1 MSVRVLVRESISDAG
16 VDLLRSRF
24 DVDVDSESP
33 LEDIVGRYDAIVVR
47 SATKLTADVIE
58 RAVNLKVIG
67 RAGVGIDNVDVEA
80 ATRRGIIVANAPES
94 TVVSAAEHTIGLLV
108 ALARNI
114 PQAHAA
120 LKQGRWERK
129 THGGIELAGKTLGV
143 LGFGRIGQQVARRA
157 LGLGMRA
164 VAYDPYV
171 SAERF
176 RELGVDR
183 VETPE
188 EVYDAAEF
196 LTLHLPLT
204 DETRRSI
211 DASAFARMRD
221 GVRLVNAA
229 RGELVDEDALL
240 EALRS
245 GKVAGAALDV
255 FSSEPYTGPLLELDN
270 VVVTPHLAASTG
282 EAQDRAGVI
291 VAEQVAA
298 ALDGGLVTNAVNIP
312 AVGAEDLEALGPYV
326 PLAAKLG
333 QLALELAGGRADEIV
348 VTTYGGIADYDTR
361 LLTVAALNG
370 AFQGRADRPVNYV
383 NAPLIAR
390 ERGIEVREERSQTA
404 RNYRNLLSVE
414 VRVDGERFRVGGTTM
429 GRENRQWL
437 VHALGFDLDLE
448 LAPLLV
454 LFRYDD
460 VPGVIGRVGS
470 LFGEAGVNI
479 ANMTVSRTRRGGKA
493 LMVLSVD
500 SPPPGEL
507 VERVRAEGF
516 DDARVIEL

>member
-1 MSVRVLVRESISDAG
+1 MSPKVLVREAIADAG
-16 VDLLRSRF
+16 VDLLRERF
-24 DVDVDSESP
+24 DVDVDLESP
-33 LEDIVGRYDAIVVR
+33 LEEIVDRYDAIVVR
-47 SATKLTADVIE
+47 SATKITADVIE
-58 RAVNLKVIG
+58 RATNLKVIG
-67 RAGVGIDNVDVEA
+67 RAGVGVDNVDVEA
-80 ATRRGIIVANAPES
+80 ATRRGIVVANAPES

-129 THGGIELAGKTLGV
+129 SYGGIELAGKTLGV

-157 LGLGMRA
+157 LGLGMRV

-171 SAERF
+171 AAERF
-176 RELGVDR
+176 RELGAER

-188 EVYDAAEF
+188 DVYGAAEF
-196 LTLHLPLT
+196 VTLHLPLT
-204 DETRRSI
+204 EETRRSI
-211 DASAFARMRD
+211 DADAFARMRD
-221 GVRLVNAA
+221 GVRIVNAA
-229 RGELVDEDALL
+229 RGQLVDEDALL
-240 EALRS
+240 DALRS

-255 FSSEPYTGPLLELDN
+255 FSSEPYSGPLLELDN
-270 VVVTPHLAASTG
+270 VVVTPHLAASTD

-298 ALDGGLVTNAVNIP
+298 ALEGGLVTNAVNIP
-312 AVGAEDLEALGPYV
+312 AIGAEDLEVLGPYV

-333 QLALELAGGRADEIV
+333 RLALDLAQGHADEIV
-348 VTTYGGIADYDTR
+348 ITAYGGLAEYDTR

-390 ERGIEVREERSQTA
+390 ERGIDVKEERSQSA
-404 RNYRNLLSVE
+404 RDYTNLLRVE
-414 VRVDGERFRVGGTTM
+414 VTSGGERTRVAGTTI
-429 GRENRQWL
+429 GSENRPWL
-437 VHALGFDLDLE
+437 VSALGFDLDLE

-460 VPGVIGRVGS
+460 VPGVIGRVGT
-470 LFGEAGVNI
+470 LFGDAGVNI
-479 ANMTVSRTRRGGKA
+479 ANMTVSRSRRGGKA

-500 SPPPGEL
+500 TRPPAEL
-507 VERVRAEGF
+507 VQRIRAEGF